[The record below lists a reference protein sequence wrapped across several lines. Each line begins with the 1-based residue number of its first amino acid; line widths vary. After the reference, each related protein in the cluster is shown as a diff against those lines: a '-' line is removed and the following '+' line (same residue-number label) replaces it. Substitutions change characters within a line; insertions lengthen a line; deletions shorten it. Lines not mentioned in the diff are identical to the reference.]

1 MRYAVDLPVTPEQAQ
16 LLMTEVA
23 LKPNEPEPVKVSRAL
38 AVGDIDLPGRW
49 IVYAV
54 RRESGGSGEPQ
65 HWASFEWVN

>member
-1 MRYAVDLPVTPEQAQ
+1 MDHVIDLPVTPEQAQ

-38 AVGDIDLPGRW
+38 AVGDIYLPGRW

-54 RRESGGSGEPQ
+54 RREYLDGEPQ
-65 HWASFEWVN
+65 HWASFEWVP